1 MATAT
6 RSLNSNR
13 TAGSALV
20 RRAAMA
26 VLLAGCALGQ
36 PLRAN
41 TITVDTTISGSVAGA
56 CTIQDAFIAAN
67 TTAAVNGC
75 AAGSAGVD
83 TIVFAPGVTSIVL
96 DQRFPPGFGNYGLE
110 AKEDLIVDGGAV
122 AGSGVPV
129 VTISRSAVPA
139 TPVFG
144 IIFASG
150 IGGGSGPIL
159 NFTLKGVRIT
169 GGTSG
174 GVLGDSV
181 TISDS
186 VIDGNHNSGSGGGIS
201 AGTSLTMNDSTV
213 SNNTGGGGIATNL
226 LTLSNSTVS
235 GNSGDPGG
243 IFAASAT
250 LTNVTI
256 SGNTAPFAG
265 STAGISVNTGTFK
278 FVTITA
284 NSIGGGNGSASV
296 GLQLRSNV
304 PATSLSHTVIA
315 GNLGSAGSTDVGS
328 AFAQANSI
336 VGDHSWIGSLET
348 NAQISLAS
356 GVLIAS
362 CAATNLGALAN
373 NGGGKA
379 THALLAGSCLIDAG
393 AACGS
398 TPLPF
403 DERGAGFNR
412 CMNLGLDIG
421 AFESQV
427 VTSLPSATALAS
439 SLNPANVGQAVT
451 FTATV
456 TGSGGT
462 PTGTVTFKEGA
473 ATLGTGALDGAG
485 HATFATSS
493 LAVGPHPV
501 TAVYGGDAIYAG
513 STSNIVNQ
521 AIVGAPPPPPP
532 PPPPPVTAT
541 PVPAL
546 QDWMLGV
553 LAVLL
558 LVMAGVA
565 MRSPRWRKG

>member
-1 MATAT
+1 MATGT
-6 RSLNSNR
+6 RRLNTNGTKGPTLGR
-13 TAGSALV
+13 RVAL
-20 RRAAMA
+20 A

-41 TITVDTTISGSVAGA
+41 TITVDDASSGSVVGK
-56 CTIQDAFIAAN
+56 CTVQDAFVAAN
-67 TTAAVNGC
+67 TNAAVNGC
-75 AAGSAGVD
+75 AAGSIGVD

-96 DQRFPPGFGNYGLE
+96 DQRFPPGFGSYALE
-110 AKEDLIVDGGAV
+110 AKEDLIVDGAAV
-122 AGSGVPV
+122 AGSGIPV

-139 TPVFG
+139 TPLFG

-201 AGTSLTMNDSTV
+201 AGTSLTITDSTV
-213 SNNTGGGGIATNL
+213 SNNTGGGGIATNA

-243 IFAASAT
+243 IFASTAT
-250 LTNVTI
+250 LTNATI
-256 SGNTAPFAG
+256 SGNTAAGAG
-265 STAGISVNTGTFK
+265 STAGISIDSGTLK

-284 NSIGGGNGSASV
+284 NAITGGSGSVSV
-296 GLQLRSNV
+296 GLHLRSNV

-315 GNLGSAGSTDVGS
+315 GNLGSAGSSDVGS
-328 AFAQANSI
+328 SFAQANSI
-336 VGDHSWIGSLET
+336 VGDHSWIGSLDT
-348 NAQISLAS
+348 NAQVSLAS

-362 CAATNLGALAN
+362 CAATNFGALAN

-427 VTSLPSATALAS
+427 VTSLASATALVS

-462 PTGTVTFKEGA
+462 PTSTVTFKDGA
-473 ATLGTGALDGAG
+473 ATLGTGALDGTG
-485 HATFATSS
+485 HATFLTSS
-493 LAVGPHPV
+493 LVVGTHPV
-501 TAVYGGDAIYAG
+501 TAVYGGDVTYAG
-513 STSNIVNQ
+513 STSGIVSE
-521 AIVGAPPPPPP
+521 AIIGAPPPPPP
-532 PPPPPVTAT
+532 PPVTVL

-546 QDWMLGV
+546 QDGMLGV
-553 LAVLL
+553 LAFLL
-558 LVMAGVA
+558 LVMAGA
-565 MRSPRWRKG
+565 ALRSPRRRKR